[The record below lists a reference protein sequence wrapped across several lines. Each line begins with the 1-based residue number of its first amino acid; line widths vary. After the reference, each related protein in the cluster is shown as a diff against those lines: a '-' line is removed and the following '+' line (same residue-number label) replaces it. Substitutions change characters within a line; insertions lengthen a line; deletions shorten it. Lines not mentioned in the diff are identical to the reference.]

1 MTTKLNAWRL
11 KAIQTL
17 SPFSE
22 EAVIEVNA
30 ILKNQLKKDLTW
42 IILNPDFL
50 IPPDKMQG
58 LESDLEKLKQKMPL
72 AYVLGFQEFYGL
84 NFIVSSDVLIPRPE
98 TELLVENAIHWGRRI
113 NQSIRLLDIGTGSG
127 CIAISI
133 LKNLPNCFGIGID
146 ISYQASRIAKENAN
160 KLNVSNIEFIV
171 SDLTMPI
178 MGKFD
183 LVCANLPYIPTDAV
197 PTLTHSRHEPLIALD
212 GGVNGKE
219 IVYSLICQLKEKINS
234 PGVILL
240 EIQNDQGKDVFDYAS
255 LQFPK
260 AHLSILEDYSSQ
272 PRLVKIVSN

>member
-42 IILNPDFL
+42 IILNPDYL
-50 IPPDKMQG
+50 IPPDMIEK
-58 LESDLEKLKQKMPL
+58 LNNDLENLKRKMPL

-98 TELLVENAIHWGRRI
+98 TELLVENAIQWGKTI
-113 NQSIRLLDIGTGSG
+113 NQPIRLLDIGTGSG

-146 ISYQASRIAKENAN
+146 ISWQALRIAKENAR
-160 KLNVSNIEFIV
+160 KLDISRINFIN
-171 SDLTMPI
+171 SDLTRPI

-197 PTLTHSRHEPLIALD
+197 PSLTHSRHEPVIALD
-212 GGVNGKE
+212 GGMSGKE
-219 IVYSLICQLKEKINS
+219 IIYSLICQLKDKINS
-234 PGVILL
+234 PGIILL
-240 EIQNDQGKDVFDYAS
+240 EIQNDQGRDVYEFAC

-260 AHLSILEDYSSQ
+260 AHISILEDYSSQ